1 MFPFDSSGAL
11 LVERRP
17 FARWDDAWW
26 ITRAGLEIVFVP
38 ALARIARFAR
48 RPQVANALWF
58 FADAAEYP
66 VESWA
71 NAGGEKLWFW
81 PQHDWK
87 NRMGRAWPP
96 PELRASDV
104 RAEPWG
110 LSYSLPPYADFGLSI
125 RREIRVLGG
134 EAACFQLLTRI
145 EARGAGATSPWSVT
159 QIPKPASL
167 QVAASAAPSW
177 RAMRAPPGAPTP
189 QPRPEGGWA
198 VVCPAA
204 PAFKLGFAADT
215 LQAPTPAGLLTISAL
230 SLPGAWAGAVDDA
243 AVRAQVFS
251 TTSDA
256 PCLPPGTEPY
266 VELEFV
272 APPEAS
278 EWVLD
283 WRLE

>member
-1 MFPFDSSGAL
+1 M
-11 LVERRP
+11 
-17 FARWDDAWW
+17 
-26 ITRAGLEIVFVP
+26 FVP

-48 RPQVANALWF
+48 GPQVANALWF

-167 QVAASAAPSW
+167 QVAGSPGSA
-177 RAMRAPPGAPTP
+177 
-189 QPRPEGGWA
+189 
-198 VVCPAA
+198 
-204 PAFKLGFAADT
+204 
-215 LQAPTPAGLLTISAL
+215 
-230 SLPGAWAGAVDDA
+230 DA
-243 AVRAQVFS
+243 AAAARRRLGRGLPRR
-251 TTSDA
+251 
-256 PCLPPGTEPY
+256 PCFQTGFCRGYPPSAHPGRPAHDLGALPSRG
-266 VELEFV
+266 LGG
-272 APPEAS
+272 
-278 EWVLD
+278 
-283 WRLE
+283 RGR